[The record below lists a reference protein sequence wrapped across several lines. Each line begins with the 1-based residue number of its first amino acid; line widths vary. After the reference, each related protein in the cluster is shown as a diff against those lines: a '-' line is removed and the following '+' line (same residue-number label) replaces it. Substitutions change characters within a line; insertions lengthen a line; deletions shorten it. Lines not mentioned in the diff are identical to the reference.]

1 MNAVNRRA
9 GPMQRAR
16 RMEFGRKQTATEL
29 LNSSLIGMD
38 AMRCEV
44 AVMHEYGISLKWLVN
59 SG

>member
-1 MNAVNRRA
+1 
-9 GPMQRAR
+9 MQRVR